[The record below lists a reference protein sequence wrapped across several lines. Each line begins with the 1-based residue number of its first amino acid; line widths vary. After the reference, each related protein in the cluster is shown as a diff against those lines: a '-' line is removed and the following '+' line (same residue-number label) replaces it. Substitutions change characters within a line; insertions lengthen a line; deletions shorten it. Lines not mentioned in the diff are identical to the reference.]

1 MTDREPSTGVPSP
14 KIPKSSPSRLVIAY
28 GCFGGA
34 VLMLYLVAGIFG
46 FSFDDEERDALPL
59 GVRQAPGGYRSYH
72 LWHSGYQGG
81 K

>member
-1 MTDREPSTGVPSP
+1 MSDREPSTGAVAP
-14 KIPKSSPSRLVIAY
+14 KIPKRGPSRLVIAY

-46 FSFDDEERDALPL
+46 FSFDGEEREALPA